1 MNYKSKSQVIKRI
14 RERTQPENKI
24 FVQKNVAIS
33 NQISEYLNSR
43 EWTQKEFAAKLG
55 KHESEVSKIL
65 SGLHNITLKSIAKME
80 AVLGEEIVLTPIEAC
95 KKYASVKYVFLE
107 EKATSNKIIAFP
119 RKNFAAN
126 VNYQNTKEEKV
137 A

>member
-1 MNYKSKSQVIKRI
+1 MNNKSKSKVIKRI

-24 FVQKNVAIS
+24 FVQKNLAIS
-33 NQISEYLNSR
+33 SQISEYLYFKG
-43 EWTQKEFAAKLG
+43 WTQKEFAAKLG

-95 KKYASVKYVFLE
+95 KKYKSVKYVFLK
-107 EKATSNKIIAFP
+107 EKARSNKADTFSW
-119 RKNFAAN
+119 KNAETN
-126 VNYQNTKEEKV
+126 VNYQSIEEEK
-137 A
+137 AA